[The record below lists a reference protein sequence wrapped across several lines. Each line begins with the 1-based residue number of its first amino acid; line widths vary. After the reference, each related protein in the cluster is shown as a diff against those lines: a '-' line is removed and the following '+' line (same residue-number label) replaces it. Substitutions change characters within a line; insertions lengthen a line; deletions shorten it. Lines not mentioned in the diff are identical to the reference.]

1 MTNIPLKFM
10 MMMTKWVTN
19 FALVPDRGY
28 TNIFALLHVKLK
40 ANDNN
45 NDDDDDNNNNDS
57 NSSNNKN

>member
-1 MTNIPLKFM
+1 M